1 MQLKS
6 VELLLAENKLQN
18 ESLFF
23 LLNNTATLKSEK
35 DLGIMLDAILNMKDL
50 GESVRKIIQ

>member
-1 MQLKS
+1 LQLKS